1 MSTLDKKIHHGG
13 FFNFNRKNLLKE
25 KWPEY
30 YYLMNHTIKSE
41 EKLVKA
47 LKKYNSITHEYYT
60 KYYEHID
67 NLIRLDQMFD
77 NFDSFRKSFE
87 IVFGEFKDKNK
98 LSEQSLLL
106 SNYNKSEPFSSP
118 EEIIKHHLIQ
128 QIIYLLANIYN
139 SNERLLIKQV
149 IIQDIL
155 TKPTISIVTSDGKTT
170 NPIVLPQNKYHLDYV
185 RVKQIID
192 QAIRHMK
199 DKLNTTS
206 VHSAIEKNPI
216 EEINIALKT
225 MPLIKFNEPL
235 PNKLIPHNFGV
246 NKYTMKNIKPHTIS
260 SKKNK
265 PSLAK
270 KQKEKQPQQPQQ
282 PQQEAKQQQP
292 QQPQQPQQQPQQEA
306 KQQQDQPKK
315 QSKKQHQKPQAKE
328 QKKINE
334 ISIPV
339 EQKMLPALK
348 VEIPLKK

>member
-1 MSTLDKKIHHGG
+1 MSTLQKKMHDGG
-13 FFNFNRKNLLKE
+13 FFSFKRKNLLRE

-30 YYLMNHTIKSE
+30 YHLINHTIKSE
-41 EKLVKA
+41 EKLVNV

-98 LSEQSLLL
+98 LREQSLLL
-106 SNYNKSEPFSSP
+106 SNYHKAEPFSSP
-118 EEIIKHHLIQ
+118 EDIIKHHLIQ

-139 SNERLLIKQV
+139 ANERLLIKQV
-149 IIQDIL
+149 LIQDVL
-155 TKPTISIVTSDGKTT
+155 TKPTISIVTSDGKAT

-185 RVKQIID
+185 KVKQIID

-199 DKLNTTS
+199 DKLNMAPIYTTI
-206 VHSAIEKNPI
+206 VKEPD
-216 EEINIALKT
+216 EGINFDPQT

-246 NKYTMKNIKPHTIS
+246 NKYTMKNIKPQS

-265 PSLAK
+265 QSLTK
-270 KQKEKQPQQPQQ
+270 KQKN
-282 PQQEAKQQQP
+282 QQQP
-292 QQPQQPQQQPQQEA
+292 RQ
-306 KQQQDQPKK
+306 
-315 QSKKQHQKPQAKE
+315 QSKKQQEPKQ
-328 QKKINE
+328 QSKKQQEPTAI
-334 ISIPV
+334 
-339 EQKMLPALK
+339 
-348 VEIPLKK
+348 KKTTRT